1 MHQKSTRKDR
11 LHNNFQLLIG
21 PDPTSSGGS
30 RIFPKGMPNEKKS
43 HVFQINPFINLV
55 NIIIKFT
62 TQFDI

>member
-1 MHQKSTRKDR
+1 MYTQLYVQCMMHRVAC
-11 LHNNFQLLIG
+11 
-21 PDPTSSGGS
+21 SGGS
-30 RIFPKGMPNEKKS
+30 RIFPKSMPNEKKS